1 MIYMNARVRLISTKR
16 ITTKTGKPMTTGFCY
31 ADIQGESG
39 FPLGLIC
46 WGDMAGELARYGK
59 GDTLTVSGRLQAND
73 YENKTGEQVKGYQ
86 LIIDGLMG
94 IKRTAAFQDEVK
106 PKPRQAAIQPHENQS
121 GGILLDD
128 IPDFEEA
135 N

>member
-16 ITTKTGKPMTTGFCY
+16 ITTKTGKPMTSGFCY

-39 FPLGLIC
+39 FPLGLVC
-46 WGDMAGELARYGK
+46 WNDLAEELARYGK

-73 YENKTGEQVKGYQ
+73 YEDKNGEQVKGYQ

-94 IKRTAAFQDEVK
+94 IKRTSVMQNEVK
-106 PKPRQAAIQPHENQS
+106 PKKHKTESLETHPSQT
-121 GGILLDD
+121 GGIQFDD
-128 IPDFEEA
+128 IPNF
-135 N
+135 

>member
-1 MIYMNARVRLISTKR
+1 MIYMNARIRLISTKR
-16 ITTKTGKPMTTGFCY
+16 IKTSTGKPMTSGFGY

-39 FPLGLIC
+39 FPLGLVC
-46 WGDMAGELARYGK
+46 WNDIAGELARYGK

-73 YENKTGEQVKGYQ
+73 YEAKNGEQVKGYQ

-106 PKPRQAAIQPHENQS
+106 PKNRQAAIQPHENQT
-121 GGILLDD
+121 GGVLLDE
-128 IPDFEEA
+128 IPDF
-135 N
+135 